1 MSPDRHLT
9 GLCTRLLL
17 EFVEW
22 RLGADGVGL
31 VLADAEEDR
40 SEAFLRDDATWS
52 SYAQFR
58 RLLESAARH
67 LGSVDELIR
76 LGEIP
81 SIGAGSRPEVT
92 ALLHA
97 YGSPL
102 KMSLSVD
109 VGGLIGPAV
118 EITIEASGPTEMIT
132 RAKLVGD
139 FDPFPELCAFLTGLS
154 SLSPRIFG
162 MQPHVQEISCRCRGD
177 DECAI
182 RVAWDQTEDLALQL
196 DFTRFQLGVSESR
209 LSSVHRTVEHI
220 VTTDDLDTV
229 MNRIVDGAAHSS
241 TASSF
246 VLEVDAMPGGARLY
260 TGGVDQA
267 RAVEMVASADAGGGS
282 FLVVDVA
289 SNQKVYGRLIALY
302 PPANLG
308 LERPALEGY
317 ARLAATALDS
327 AFALEAAR
335 RQAEMNRALLDLST
349 SLAELTAAGELAA
362 KVARTMPA
370 VIDCDCSVVL
380 LIRDGVY
387 RVAAHYG
394 FGRAHRASLDAF
406 EVTVNDHPLS
416 EVVIRSAG
424 DPNPLV
430 AAVLAAT
437 GMNAL
442 AAAPVWVGREVIGVL
457 AAGVRERPERFMD
470 DPHLAERFSG
480 LAGQAAVAL
489 RNGRLLDQIRH
500 QSLHDPLT
508 DLPNRA
514 LILDRADQM
523 MTRARRHRHQ
533 AAVLF
538 IDLDDFKEINDT
550 LGHGA
555 GDGLLQIVAER
566 LRTTV
571 RSCDTIGRLGGDE
584 FVVLVEDAAMDAGV
598 EAVAERLLEVLAEPL
613 HLPESDQPLVV
624 RASIGI
630 ATGAGCG
637 PSELLRDA
645 DMALYN
651 AKAAGKACYRVFAP
665 EMEDIRRCRAELAAG
680 LSVALQHEEFFLV
693 YQPIFDLGTETVIGV
708 EALLRWNHPE
718 RGTVVPDEFIP
729 LLEESGQIV
738 DVGRWVLNEACRQ
751 TAVWHA
757 CGNRI
762 EVSVNASV
770 RQIERPEFVDHVH
783 QALAASGLPPAS
795 LMIEITET
803 AIMRDAQS
811 TVAVLHQLKSIGVR
825 IAIDDFGTGYSS
837 LAYLRQFPVD
847 ALKIDRS
854 FIAAVADSPAAGELI
869 HTLVGLG
876 KALHLE
882 TLAEGIEYPQQ
893 LEHLQREGCDSGQGY
908 LFARGVPASEMTDF
922 LSEHHVGISS
932 AKAVAL
938 AEEPE
943 EPRRVVA

>member
-1 MSPDRHLT
+1 MSSDRHFT

-17 EFVEW
+17 ELLEW
-22 RLGADGVGL
+22 RLGADGISL
-31 VLADAEEDR
+31 VLADAGEER
-40 SEAFLRDDATWS
+40 SEAVLRDDASWS
-52 SYAQFR
+52 SYRQFR
-58 RLLESAARH
+58 LLLESAARH
-67 LGSVDELIR
+67 LGSADELVR
-76 LGEIP
+76 VGEIP

-97 YGSPL
+97 HGSPL
-102 KMSLSVD
+102 KMTLAVD
-109 VGGLIGPAV
+109 VGGLIGPV
-118 EITIEASGPTEMIT
+118 VDGSIEECGPTEMIT
-132 RAKLVGD
+132 RSRLVTG
-139 FDPFPELCAFLTGLS
+139 FESFPELCAFLTGLS
-154 SLSPRIFG
+154 SLSVRIFG
-162 MQPHVQEISCRCRGD
+162 LQPHVQEMRCRCRGD
-177 DECAI
+177 KECAI
-182 RVAWDQTEDLALQL
+182 RVAWDETEDLALQL

-209 LSSVHRTVEHI
+209 LSSIHRTVEHI

-229 MNRIVDGAAHSS
+229 MNRVVDGAAHSS
-241 TASSF
+241 TAAGF

-260 TGGVDQA
+260 TNGVDQA
-267 RAVEMVASADAGGGS
+267 RAVDMVACADAGESGY
-282 FLVVDVA
+282 LVVEVA
-289 SNQKVYGRLIALY
+289 SKQQLYGRLIAYY

-327 AFALEAAR
+327 AFALEATR
-335 RQAEMNRALLDLST
+335 RQAEMNRALLELST

-362 KVARTMPA
+362 RMAKTMPA
-370 VIDCDCSVVL
+370 VIDCDCAVVL

-387 RVAAHYG
+387 RVAAHHG
-394 FGRAHRASLDAF
+394 LDGGQRTSLDVL
-406 EVTVNDHPLS
+406 EVSVEHQPVS
-416 EVVIRSAG
+416 EVVIRKGTDAS
-424 DPNPLV
+424 PLV

-437 GMNAL
+437 GWDAL
-442 AAAPVWVGREVIGVL
+442 AAAPIWVDHEVIGVL
-457 AAGVRERPERFMD
+457 TAGVRERPERFLD

-523 MTRARRHRHQ
+523 MTRARRDRHKT
-533 AAVLF
+533 AVLF

-555 GDGLLQIVAER
+555 GDELLQIIAER

-571 RSCDTIGRLGGDE
+571 RGCDTVGRLGGDE

-613 HLPESDQPLVV
+613 QLSGRDRPIVV
-624 RASIGI
+624 HASIGI
-630 ATGAGCG
+630 AAGSGCD

-645 DMALYN
+645 DMALYD
-651 AKAAGKACYRVFAP
+651 AKAAGKGRYRVFAP
-665 EMEDIRRCRAELAAG
+665 EMENHLRCRAEMAAG
-680 LSVALQHEEFFLV
+680 LSVALEREEFFLV
-693 YQPIFDLGTETVIGV
+693 YQPIFDLSTETAIGV

-718 RGTVVPDEFIP
+718 RGVVVPDEFIP
-729 LLEESGQIV
+729 LLEESGLIV
-738 DVGRWVLNEACRQ
+738 DVGRWVLDEACRQ
-751 TAVWHA
+751 TAAWHA

-762 EVSVNASV
+762 DVSVNASI
-770 RQIERPEFVDHVH
+770 RQIERSEFVDHVH
-783 QALAASGLPPAS
+783 HALAISGLPPAS
-795 LMIEITET
+795 LVVEVTET
-803 AIMRDAQS
+803 AIMRDAQA
-811 TVAVLHQLKSIGVR
+811 TIAVLNRLKTVGVR

-854 FIAAVADSPAAGELI
+854 FTAAVADSPAAGELI

-882 TLAEGIEYPQQ
+882 TLAEGIEYPHQ
-893 LEHLQREGCDSGQGY
+893 LEQLQREGCDSGQGFM
-908 LFARGVPASEMTDF
+908 FARGLSASEMTDF
-922 LSEHHVGISS
+922 LGKYHVGQSP
-932 AKAVAL
+932 
-938 AEEPE
+938 EP
-943 EPRRVVA
+943 VT